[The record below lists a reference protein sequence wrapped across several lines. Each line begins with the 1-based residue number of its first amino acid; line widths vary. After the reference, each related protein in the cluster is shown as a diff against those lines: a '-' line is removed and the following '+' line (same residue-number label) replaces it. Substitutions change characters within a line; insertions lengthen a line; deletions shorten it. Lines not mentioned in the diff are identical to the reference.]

1 MALKIE
7 NVFLEENLPTIA
19 AKSETDERFPREDTP
34 PTKAESFIREAT
46 LRTRGRAGRSAE
58 DRLLCKQE
66 ALGSNPS
73 RSIASFS
80 TKDLSSDRLT
90 DAEIS
95 AMGEETNGT
104 ANNSTAAWRAILE
117 DPDVREWHAT
127 MELKKTGTADE
138 RGRVLFRYCKAL
150 KTTPAAIVA
159 GARDLNGGRRGVERK
174 LQNFVVMLHGHHKP

>member
-34 PTKAESFIREAT
+34 PTKAESFIRGAT

-73 RSIASFS
+73 RSTPLEVHAEFRVARIQFGPWS
-80 TKDLSSDRLT
+80 T
-90 DAEIS
+90 
-95 AMGEETNGT
+95 
-104 ANNSTAAWRAILE
+104 
-117 DPDVREWHAT
+117 
-127 MELKKTGTADE
+127 
-138 RGRVLFRYCKAL
+138 FRYLFGLAL
-150 KTTPAAIVA
+150 M
-159 GARDLNGGRRGVERK
+159 RWRRHRFSSRRRGIDVSRRQRPKSNPPFE
-174 LQNFVVMLHGHHKP
+174 G

>member
-34 PTKAESFIREAT
+34 PTKAESFIRGAT

-73 RSIASFS
+73 RSILRTYELIIKRCPDS
-80 TKDLSSDRLT
+80 LSACGS
-90 DAEIS
+90 
-95 AMGEETNGT
+95 N
-104 ANNSTAAWRAILE
+104 
-117 DPDVREWHAT
+117 
-127 MELKKTGTADE
+127 
-138 RGRVLFRYCKAL
+138 
-150 KTTPAAIVA
+150 A
-159 GARDLNGGRRGVERK
+159 GARKGSSRPGEGTHRPPHRNTSRRRHRAAPTGC
-174 LQNFVVMLHGHHKP
+174 

>member
-34 PTKAESFIREAT
+34 PTKAESFIRGAT

-73 RSIASFS
+73 RSIPLTFKPNSARGPNSVRTWVEFSEFVRTASS
-80 TKDLSSDRLT
+80 ALEKTRSEEHTSELQSQSNLVCRL
-90 DAEIS
+90 
-95 AMGEETNGT
+95 
-104 ANNSTAAWRAILE
+104 
-117 DPDVREWHAT
+117 
-127 MELKKTGTADE
+127 
-138 RGRVLFRYCKAL
+138 
-150 KTTPAAIVA
+150 
-159 GARDLNGGRRGVERK
+159 
-174 LQNFVVMLHGHHKP
+174 

>member
-34 PTKAESFIREAT
+34 PTKAESFIRGAT

-73 RSIASFS
+73 RS
-80 TKDLSSDRLT
+80 TPRWVQTLSGPFQTGLQRFHL
-90 DAEIS
+90 A
-95 AMGEETNGT
+95 GCT
-104 ANNSTAAWRAILE
+104 ARS
-117 DPDVREWHAT
+117 
-127 MELKKTGTADE
+127 LK
-138 RGRVLFRYCKAL
+138 RF
-150 KTTPAAIVA
+150 
-159 GARDLNGGRRGVERK
+159 
-174 LQNFVVMLHGHHKP
+174 